1 MVEFDGVLQRL
12 GDVEDASIC
21 SGDRWSI
28 RRLIWINM
36 GTRQVI
42 LEKHFARLKGKVRA
56 GLATSVGGSHVL
68 SDGLSVSFERIINEL
83 IVFGLRVPSEN
94 YTETITKISSSLDVS
109 MSLSE
114 IAWTF
119 EIPDRIRPRLCLLSN
134 S

>member
-1 MVEFDGVLQRL
+1 
-12 GDVEDASIC
+12 
-21 SGDRWSI
+21 
-28 RRLIWINM
+28 M

-83 IVFGLRVPSEN
+83 IVFGLLRVPSEN
-94 YTETITKISSSLDVS
+94 YTETIIKISSSLDVS

-114 IAWTF
+114 IARTF
-119 EIPDRIRPRLCLLSN
+119 EIPGRIRPRLCLLSN
-134 S
+134 SRQ

>member
-1 MVEFDGVLQRL
+1 MLQHL
-12 GDVEDASIC
+12 GDVVDASTG
-21 SGDRWSI
+21 SGDGWPI

-56 GLATSVGGSHVL
+56 GLVTSAGGSHVL
-68 SDGLSVSFERIINEL
+68 LDGLSVSFERIINEL
-83 IVFGLRVPSEN
+83 IVFSLLRVPSEN

-114 IAWTF
+114 IARAF
-119 EIPDRIRPRLCLLSN
+119 GIPGRIRPRLGLLSN
-134 S
+134 SR